1 MISRMAI
8 TLIILATHFIYL
20 YVFSNIA
27 LSHIMIYLSLL
38 IMVFYVSNKLLSR
51 KKRFYFKKEYKYI
64 ILITIVLIIYFI
76 MFNFEYFTS
85 NYIEL
90 PKLIFYLIMF
100 WFIPYVFIEIA
111 YQEKFNLKKF
121 ENIYFYCIM
130 INVIFIFI
138 QFIGFYI
145 FNIYFELPY
154 QTIYWDSVIR
164 PVGFFGEPAHFG
176 SFCLGIVMYDDK
188 FFKHNIRNIILVVVA
203 LVISGSVVNI
213 ITSTIIILKLI
224 KSLNLKKKFIMG
236 VLILSGGII
245 IASFNLDLFTRLEYA
260 LQTDINEID
269 GSTLVRVY
277 KGPIIFN
284 NMDLEEK
291 IIGLGIG
298 NESRISEYINNSRLY
313 RLFLGDMQDYFSGL
327 GYEMVFFGIFGLLI
341 LNLFY
346 YIYLGK
352 NNTLFFIGFEILR
365 LGTSISYPSPIIPMY
380 IILYQIL
387 GIKRNENYNN
397 QLNEKE
403 GCINEKNY

>member
-1 MISRMAI
+1 MISKIAI
-8 TLIILATHFIYL
+8 TLLIVATHFIYL

-27 LSHIMIYLSLL
+27 LSHIMIYFGVL
-38 IMVFYVSNKLLSR
+38 IMLLYVVNKLASR
-51 KKRFYFKKEYKYI
+51 KKVFYLKKIYKYI
-64 ILITIVLIIYFI
+64 IIITIILIIYFI
-76 MFNFEYFTS
+76 LFNFEYFTS
-85 NYIEL
+85 NHIEL
-90 PKLIFYLIMF
+90 PKLIFYLTMF
-100 WFIPYVFIEIA
+100 WFTPYIFMEIL
-111 YQEKFNLKKF
+111 YQEKFNLKNI

-154 QTIYWDSVIR
+154 QTIYWDNIIR

-176 SFCLGIVMYDDK
+176 SFCLAIVMYDEK
-188 FFKHNIRNIILVVVA
+188 FFKYNIRNIVLIIIA

-213 ITSTIIILKLI
+213 ITSTIIILKLV
-224 KSLNLKKKFIMG
+224 KSLNLKKKFIIG
-236 VLILSGGII
+236 VLILSVGIT

-260 LQTDINEID
+260 LQTDINKID

-284 NMDLEEK
+284 NMNLGKK
-291 IIGLGIG
+291 ITGLGMG
-298 NESRISEYINNSRLY
+298 NERVIPEYINNSRLY
-313 RLFLGDMQDYFSGL
+313 SLFLGDMQEYFSGL
-327 GYEMVFFGIFGLLI
+327 GYEMVFFGVVGLLI
-341 LNLFY
+341 LNVFF

-380 IILYQIL
+380 IILYQTL
-387 GIKRNENYNN
+387 NFKKRKNCNH

-403 GCINEKNY
+403 GYLYEKNY